1 MVISFCRVNMQTPAK
16 IPRTPQA
23 PKKKRPTRSR
33 IFLAEEMADLQ
44 MGTTNNNTTPTTTP
58 KKRLLPRGFWTAR
71 TNLEREVF
79 KPLMWSTPKKKQE
92 SLETSVEDIF
102 A

>member
-1 MVISFCRVNMQTPAK
+1 MDISFPSVNMKTPAK
-16 IPRTPQA
+16 LPRTPQA

-33 IFLAEEMADLQ
+33 ISLTEEMADLE
-44 MGTTNNNTTPTTTP
+44 MGTTSTP

-71 TNLEREVF
+71 TNLERDFF
-79 KPLMWSTPKKKQE
+79 KPLMSSTPKKKQE